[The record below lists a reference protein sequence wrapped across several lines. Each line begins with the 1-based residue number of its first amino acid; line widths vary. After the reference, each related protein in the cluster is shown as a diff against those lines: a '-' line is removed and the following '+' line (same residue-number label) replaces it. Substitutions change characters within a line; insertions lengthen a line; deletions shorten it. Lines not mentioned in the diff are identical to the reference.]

1 MTIKIHSSRISEFPL
16 PSLLLSTLPCYLM
29 HAALLSASFRV
40 GYLQITPGRM
50 SPMLAGRATGCALQ
64 AVCKTLSNR
73 NTLHSQLAALIVA
86 YLPTVCG
93 ATPPSPPLPAC
104 HPALTPPP
112 SAAAVVVC
120 NLMSF
125 SLRPNRR
132 CLCEPL
138 FCCNHVASQRVVQH
152 RAAQR
157 APCCCYCFASFCRCR
172 WFVTELQLK
181 SLCGNRT
188 SVWAQLVVWKGPKS
202 KLFELWIG

>member
-1 MTIKIHSSRISEFPL
+1 MNDNQNSLVKDQRIPL
-16 PSLLLSTLPCYLM
+16 PLTAPLHLTMSFDACSIVQRLVSRRLPTNYARQDVANVGRTCHRMRVASCLQNAFKSQY
-29 HAALLSASFRV
+29 AALTTRCVDCCLPTYSVWCHASF
-40 GYLQITPGRM
+40 
-50 SPMLAGRATGCALQ
+50 S
-64 AVCKTLSNR
+64 
-73 NTLHSQLAALIVA
+73 
-86 YLPTVCG
+86 
-93 ATPPSPPLPAC
+93 PLPAC

-172 WFVTELQLK
+172 
-181 SLCGNRT
+181 
-188 SVWAQLVVWKGPKS
+188 
-202 KLFELWIG
+202 